1 MYKDVVKRVLAWVL
15 VCCMIGSTPDFSLWA
30 ASTGGGGHSYQLE
43 DGEFTE
49 VIDTGAQTATITNT
63 FVMDGNDVSGM
74 HVQEVGLIS
83 FGVNN
88 GEGGDHIHEADYTLT
103 VSSGGKVATAS
114 GQYQQSPSGWA
125 EIPGTNLTGDTIQ
138 AGAGDEISVALT
150 LKNAVWRDEKERY
163 ITVKTK
169 IFFLAA

>member
-43 DGEFTE
+43 NGNFTE

-74 HVQEVGLIS
+74 HAQEVGLIS

-103 VSSGGKVATAS
+103 VSSGGKTATDS
-114 GQYQQSPSGWA
+114 GKYRQSPS
-125 EIPGTNLTGDTIQ
+125 
-138 AGAGDEISVALT
+138 
-150 LKNAVWRDEKERY
+150 
-163 ITVKTK
+163 
-169 IFFLAA
+169 